1 MTGREFAAVAAKYIG
16 CCEGDGTHQQFCD
29 TYNSYVRDC
38 PRIENLPRK
47 TQMDYSWAWCAVF
60 VSAIG
65 IETGLA
71 MQEIPVEMS
80 CTNMIV
86 ELISMGRWMETDSY
100 KPAPGDIVFFDFA
113 GSSSTDSKGIQTVD
127 HVGIVEKV
135 ENGYIHT
142 IEGNSADAVR
152 RNAYQINDKR
162 ICGFGV
168 PHFDCAE
175 QEPEEPVPTVPTSV
189 PTITIELHELRRGD
203 QGDEVKALQSL
214 LNGKQPTLSVDG
226 SYGPKTEAAVI
237 ALQKELQKIN
247 GCVPDG
253 IVGKLTWTKLLKG
266 G

>member
-29 TYNSYVRDC
+29 TYNQYVKDC
-38 PRIENLPRK
+38 LRIENLPRK

-152 RNAYQINDKR
+152 RNAYAINDRR

-168 PHFDCAE
+168 PHFDCTE
-175 QEPEEPVPTVPTSV
+175 QPEEKPAVEPEK
-189 PTITIELHELRRGD
+189 TIAIELHELRRGD

-214 LNGKQPTLSVDG
+214 LNGKQPFLSVDG
-226 SYGPKTEAAVI
+226 SFGPLTQAAVI
-237 ALQKELQKIN
+237 DCQRKIP
-247 GCVPDG
+247 GCVADG
-253 IVGKLTWTKLLKG
+253 IVGRLTWNKLLKG